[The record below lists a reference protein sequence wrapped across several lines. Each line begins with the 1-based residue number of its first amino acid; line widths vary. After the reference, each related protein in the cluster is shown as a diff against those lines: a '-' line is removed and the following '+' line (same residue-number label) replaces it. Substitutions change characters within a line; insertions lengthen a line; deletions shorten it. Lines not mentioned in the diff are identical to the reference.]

1 MDVTHVRIH
10 SSVRMIQGEAF
21 WRRRQLRIV
30 ILNDGLE
37 EIGKDAFSFCALRE
51 IIIPNA
57 VKRIQEYAFS
67 NCYGLTAVALG
78 NGLEEIGAGA
88 FRYCDTLREI
98 IIPNAVRAIKVGAFG
113 YCSGLTTVTLGNGL
127 EEIGEEAFCRCT
139 SLREIIIPPAVK
151 EIHDTAFELCSN
163 LTNIEFCGYIEEFVT
178 SEAMR
183 GWWNQGVHERCLST
197 YCFLVRCSIP
207 ARFSGLAL
215 VSSWRANI
223 DSMLRN
229 IPTIA
234 ATNLEAH
241 FDAIDA
247 RLNIYENMSEAP
259 TLIELVI
266 QNDDIVQRVLS
277 FF

>member
-1 MDVTHVRIH
+1 MLEVDECDSYCTGLTTVTL
-10 SSVRMIQGEAF
+10 S
-21 WRRRQLRIV
+21 
-30 ILNDGLE
+30 NGLE
-37 EIGKDAFSFCALRE
+37 EIGK
-51 IIIPNA
+51 
-57 VKRIQEYAFS
+57 
-67 NCYGLTAVALG
+67 
-78 NGLEEIGAGA
+78 GA
-88 FRYCDTLREI
+88 FHS
-98 IIPNAVRAIKVGAFG
+98 
-113 YCSGLTTVTLGNGL
+113 CSLL
-127 EEIGEEAFCRCT
+127 EHIN
-139 SLREIIIPPAVK
+139 IPPTVK
-151 EIHDTAFELCSN
+151 KIHDTAFELCFN
-163 LTNIEFCGYIEEFVT
+163 QTNIEFCGYIEEFVT

-197 YCFLVRCSIP
+197 HCFLVRCSIP

-259 TLIELVI
+259 MLIELVI
-266 QNDDIVQRVLS
+266 ENDDIVQRVLS

>member
-1 MDVTHVRIH
+1 V
-10 SSVRMIQGEAF
+10 EAIEECTS
-21 WRRRQLRIV
+21 LHEIV
-30 ILNDGLE
+30 IPD
-37 EIGKDAFSFCALRE
+37 
-51 IIIPNA
+51 A
-57 VKRIQEYAFS
+57 VKTIEEGEFRYSSGF
-67 NCYGLTAVALG
+67 TTVTLG
-78 NGLEEIGAGA
+78 EGLEEIGA
-88 FRYCDTLREI
+88 
-98 IIPNAVRAIKVGAFG
+98 
-113 YCSGLTTVTLGNGL
+113 
-127 EEIGEEAFCRCT
+127 EAFHSCS
-139 SLREIIIPPAVK
+139 SLEHIIIPPAVK
-151 EIHDTAFELCSN
+151 KIHDTAFERCSN

-234 ATNLEAH
+234 ATNLKAH

-247 RLNIYENMSEAP
+247 RLNIYENLSETP
-259 TLIELVI
+259 SLIELVI

>member
-1 MDVTHVRIH
+1 MTL
-10 SSVRMIQGEAF
+10 G
-21 WRRRQLRIV
+21 
-30 ILNDGLE
+30 DGLE
-37 EIGKDAFSFCALRE
+37 EIGEWAYD
-51 IIIPNA
+51 N
-57 VKRIQEYAFS
+57 
-67 NCYGLTAVALG
+67 
-78 NGLEEIGAGA
+78 
-88 FRYCDTLREI
+88 
-98 IIPNAVRAIKVGAFG
+98 
-113 YCSGLTTVTLGNGL
+113 
-127 EEIGEEAFCRCT
+127 CT
-139 SLREIIIPPAVK
+139 SLEHIIIPPAVK
-151 EIHDTAFELCSN
+151 KIHDYAFKLCSN

-234 ATNLEAH
+234 ATNLKAH

-247 RLNIYENMSEAP
+247 RLNTYENMSEAP

>member
-1 MDVTHVRIH
+1 MTLDNT
-10 SSVRMIQGEAF
+10 GLF
-21 WRRRQLRIV
+21 WRQHKTQNTTDRRLYLFFFARQTVKTIK
-30 ILNDGLE
+30 DGT
-37 EIGKDAFSFCALRE
+37 FR
-51 IIIPNA
+51 
-57 VKRIQEYAFS
+57 
-67 NCYGLTAVALG
+67 NC
-78 NGLEEIGAGA
+78 
-88 FRYCDTLREI
+88 R
-98 IIPNAVRAIKVGAFG
+98 
-113 YCSGLTTVTLGNGL
+113 GLTTVTLGHGL
-127 EEIGEEAFCRCT
+127 EVIVEYAFSYCD

-151 EIHDTAFELCSN
+151 EIHDTAFLRCSN
-163 LTNIEFCGYIEEFVT
+163 LTNIEFCGHIEEFVT
-178 SEAMR
+178 SEPMR
-183 GWWNQGVHERCLST
+183 GWWNQGLHERCLST

-234 ATNLEAH
+234 ATNLKAH

-259 TLIELVI
+259 MLIELVI